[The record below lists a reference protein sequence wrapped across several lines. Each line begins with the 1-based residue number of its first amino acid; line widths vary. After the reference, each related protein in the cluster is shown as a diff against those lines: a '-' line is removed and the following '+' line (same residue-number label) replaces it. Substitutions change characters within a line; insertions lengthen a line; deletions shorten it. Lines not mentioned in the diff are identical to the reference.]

1 MTIEKSAEKVQGMLG
16 LLNHS
21 LSMFEK
27 DFAQIKDK
35 CAAETAL
42 VKATFTTDVDAL
54 IEGHK
59 KRLAALGADDSG
71 YRELLKRTTGEK
83 LEEFSKE
90 LESRL
95 EKKLEQ
101 ETLEKL
107 FRTHEKKLTRLVF
120 KSLLRYIFSFGRR

>member
-59 KRLAALGADDSG
+59 KGWRPSA
-71 YRELLKRTTGEK
+71 RTIPATGNC
-83 LEEFSKE
+83 
-90 LESRL
+90 
-95 EKKLEQ
+95 
-101 ETLEKL
+101 
-107 FRTHEKKLTRLVF
+107 
-120 KSLLRYIFSFGRR
+120 